1 MKMENTENNLTSLD
15 STLLSYTAM
24 VLFSTISLKF
34 KKRRLETIPE
44 HLTSAAAKRMFNEF
58 MERL

>member
-1 MKMENTENNLTSLD
+1 MEDTQSSLTSLD
-15 STLLSYTAM
+15 SILLSYATM
-24 VLFSTISLKF
+24 VLFSGKALKF

-44 HLTSAAAKRMFNEF
+44 HLTSAAAKRMYNEF